1 MRMIQRRRARM
12 HTILYHTT
20 TASGQC
26 DLIGPG
32 KDDLEEAT
40 IQSKVM
46 DKVKTLQKMQS
57 DATDEAINLASGYA
71 NVTMAKKQA
80 SMLDAPMRTGAKSAP
95 SLCHIHNTKSGT

>member
-1 MRMIQRRRARM
+1 M
-12 HTILYHTT
+12 
-20 TASGQC
+20 
-26 DLIGPG
+26 IGPG

-80 SMLDAPMRTGAKSAP
+80 SMLDAPKLKWNRTLEENCRRP
-95 SLCHIHNTKSGT
+95 